1 MKGLTIASVLLV
13 IVLAVMNLAYNASPE
28 PDVVYEMANRNI
40 VWNYAGK

>member
-28 PDVVYEMANRNI
+28 PDVVFEMANQRI
-40 VWNYAGK
+40 EWHYAGK